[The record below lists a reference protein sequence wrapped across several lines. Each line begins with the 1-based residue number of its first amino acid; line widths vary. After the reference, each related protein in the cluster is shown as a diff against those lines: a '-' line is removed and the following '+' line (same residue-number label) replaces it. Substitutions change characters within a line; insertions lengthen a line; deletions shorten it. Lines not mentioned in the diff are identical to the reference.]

1 MDYGTGKQKY
11 VSLMQKQLEMGNCKL
26 SSDAVV
32 TTDLKSEKI
41 SMSSGA
47 Y

>member
-1 MDYGTGKQKY
+1 MN
-11 VSLMQKQLEMGNCKL
+11 LMQKQLEVDNCKV
-26 SSDAVV
+26 DAVV
-32 TTDLKSEKI
+32 ITSLKSEKI